1 MRRTF
6 QIALLVTAFVPF
18 ILGVMNLVGG
28 AALFVPPE
36 DVTARL
42 DNQMRFYAVAS
53 MLPFFI
59 ALWIVRNLDVA
70 GPALTI
76 TLTTTALTGIARLYS
91 VTQYGLP
98 GPDMIGAVV
107 VEIGVLLFIPWH
119 RMVVRKPK
127 AWEIGQDC
135 TPI

>member
-6 QIALLVTAFVPF
+6 QIALLVAAFIPF
-18 ILGVMNLVGG
+18 ALGVMNLIGG

-42 DNQMRFYAVAS
+42 DSQMRFYAAAS

-59 ALWIVRNLDVA
+59 AIWIVRNLDAA
-70 GPALTI
+70 GPVLMITLLTI
-76 TLTTTALTGIARLYS
+76 ALTGIARLYS

-98 GPDMIGAVV
+98 GPEMIAAIV
-107 VEIGVLLFIPWH
+107 VEIGVILFIPWH
-119 RMVVRKPK
+119 RAVVR
-127 AWEIGQDC
+127 AAG
-135 TPI
+135 